1 LLKPLQAGMKAVLVV
16 CDGLGDRP
24 TKTLNGL
31 TPLQAANAETFDRIA
46 SEGECGI
53 MDVIAPGQPPGSD
66 TAHLA
71 LFGYDPFKC
80 YPGRGAFEALGVGI
94 ELQPGDVAFR
104 CNFATIDSDGVVI
117 DRRAGRI
124 DSEEARKLSEALK
137 EIRIEG
143 VGGVEAIF
151 HHSSEHRGVL
161 VLRGEKLSRCV
172 SDVDLHRVG
181 VKVPDPKPLED
192 SIEAERTAKALKE
205 FLEKARRILADHPVN
220 RARIERGLKPA
231 NVLLPRGAGTLPEIE
246 PISRVWGIRGAA
258 IAGGGLYKGVAMAVG
273 FDLIKVPGA
282 TGTVNTNLR
291 GKVEAAMKALDEY
304 DFVFLHVKATDNVS
318 HDKNP
323 RKKVEV
329 IEWISRELAP
339 LVDKVSDRG
348 FYLALTGDH
357 TTPSE
362 IGEHKGDPVPLAIMG
377 PDVRRDD
384 VSKFDELSCA
394 RGVICRI
401 RGVDL
406 MRILM
411 NYLGRVPLFGE

>member
-1 LLKPLQAGMKAVLVV
+1 MKAILIV

-31 TPLQAANAETFDRIA
+31 TPLQAAKAETLDRIA
-46 SEGECGI
+46 AAGECGI

-71 LFGYDPFKC
+71 LFGYDPYEC

-94 ELQPGDVAFR
+94 ELKPGDVAFR
-104 CNFATIDSDGVVI
+104 CNFATASRDGVVL

-124 DSEEARKLSEALK
+124 SSEEARELAEALK
-137 EIRIEG
+137 EIRIESVSG
-143 VGGVEAIF
+143 VQAIF

-161 VLRGEKLSRCV
+161 VLRGEGLSRRV
-172 SDVDLHRVG
+172 SDVDLHKVG
-181 VKVPDPKPLED
+181 VKIPDPKPLD
-192 SIEAERTAKALKE
+192 DTPEAERTAKALQE
-205 FLEKARRILADHPVN
+205 FLEKARRILEDHPVN
-220 RARIERGLKPA
+220 RRRAEKGLKPA
-231 NVLLPRGAGTLPEIE
+231 NVLLPRGAGTLPRIE
-246 PISRVWGIRGAA
+246 PITRIWGVKAAA
-258 IAGGGLYKGVAMAVG
+258 IAGGGLYKGVARAVG
-273 FDLIKVPGA
+273 FELIEVPGA

-291 GKVEAAMKALDEY
+291 GKVEAALDALDKY
-304 DFVFLHVKATDNVS
+304 DLVFLHIKATDSVS

-329 IEWISRELAP
+329 IEWISRELTP
-339 LVDKVSDRG
+339 LVDKVFEEG
-348 FYLALTGDH
+348 YYLAITGDH

-362 IGEHKGDPVPLAIMG
+362 VGEHKGDPVPLAIIG
-377 PDVRRDD
+377 PDVRRDEVD
-384 VSKFDELSCA
+384 KFDEISCA
-394 RGVICRI
+394 RGCLCRI
-401 RGVDL
+401 RGIDL

>member
-1 LLKPLQAGMKAVLVV
+1 MV

-24 TKTLNGL
+24 TRALDGL
-31 TPLQAANAETFDRIA
+31 TPLQAADAETFDRIA

-66 TAHLA
+66 TAHLS

-94 ELQPGDVAFR
+94 DLQPGDVAFR
-104 CNFATIDSDGVVI
+104 CNFATADSSGIII

-124 DSEEARKLSEALK
+124 SGDEARKLAEALK
-137 EIRIEG
+137 QIRIESVSG
-143 VGGVEAIF
+143 VQPIF

-161 VLRGEKLSRCV
+161 VLRGEELSRCV
-172 SDVDLHRVG
+172 SDVDTHKIG
-181 VKVPDPKPLED
+181 VKPQIPKPLDD
-192 SIEAERTAKALKE
+192 SPEAERTAKALQE
-205 FLEKARRILADHPVN
+205 FLEKAEKILREHPVN
-220 RARIERGLKPA
+220 KARAEKGLKPA
-231 NVLLPRGAGTLPEIE
+231 NTLLPRGAGTLPDIE
-246 PISRVWGIRGAA
+246 PITKIWGVKAAA
-258 IAGGGLYKGVAMAVG
+258 IAGGGLYKGVARAVG

-282 TGTVNTNLR
+282 NGTVNTNLR
-291 GKVEAAMKALDEY
+291 GKVEAALKALEEY
-304 DFVFLHVKATDNVS
+304 DLIFFHVKATDNVS

-323 RKKVEV
+323 RRKVEV
-329 IEWISRELAP
+329 IEWISRELTP
-339 LVDKVSDRG
+339 LVDKVQAEG
-348 FYLALTGDH
+348 YYLALTGDH

-384 VSKFDELSCA
+384 VKRFDEISCA
-394 RGVICRI
+394 KGSLCRI
-401 RGVDL
+401 RGIDL

-411 NYLGRVPLFGE
+411 NYLGRVHLFGE